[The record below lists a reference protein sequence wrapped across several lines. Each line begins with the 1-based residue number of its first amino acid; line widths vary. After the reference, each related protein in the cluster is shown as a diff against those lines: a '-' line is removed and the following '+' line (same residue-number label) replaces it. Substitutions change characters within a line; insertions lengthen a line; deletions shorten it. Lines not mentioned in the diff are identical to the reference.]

1 MMLAKVQKW
10 GNSLSLRIPKAFA
23 AEASVEEGSTVDIS
37 VGDGEII
44 VRPVRARAF
53 RLQDLLSEITK
64 ENLHDEV
71 DAGAPQGR
79 ESW

>member
-1 MMLAKVQKW
+1 MLAKVQKW

-23 AEASVEEGSTVDIS
+23 AEVAVEEGSTVDIS

-44 VRPVRARAF
+44 VKPVRARRF
-53 RLQDLLSEITK
+53 QLQELLSEVTK
-64 ENLHDEV
+64 GNLHDEIET
-71 DAGAPQGR
+71 GAPQGR